1 MTDKRSISNPLAL
14 AVLALLFERP
24 MHPYEMAT
32 TLREREKEESI
43 KLRFGSL
50 YSVIDRLQNAGL
62 IRAGE
67 RVREGNRPER
77 TTYHITEAGTEE
89 MREWLRDLVSTP
101 IKEYPQFE
109 TALSLLP
116 VLPPDEAV
124 DMLEVRL
131 ELLDAMI
138 EQNEAKYEQAT
149 EVGIPALFMIESDY
163 RIRLLKAERDW
174 IRELIERI
182 VGENW
187 AEIELME
194 GIPSWRQMHEERRS
208 STDTH

>member
-1 MTDKRSISNPLAL
+1 MSDKRSVSNPLAL

-32 TLREREKEESI
+32 TLREREKAESI

-50 YSVIDRLQNAGL
+50 YSVIDRLQEEGM

-67 RVREGNRPER
+67 RVREGKRPER
-77 TTYHITEAGTEE
+77 TVYHITEAGEAE
-89 MREWLRDLVSTP
+89 MRDWLRDLVSTP

-109 TALSLLP
+109 AALSLLP
-116 VLPPDEAV
+116 VLPPDEAIE
-124 DMLEVRL
+124 MLEVRL

-138 EQNEAKYEQAT
+138 EENEAKHEQAT
-149 EVGIPALFMIESDY
+149 EMGIPELFTIESRY
-163 RIRLLKAERDW
+163 RVRLLEAEREW

-182 VGENW
+182 VEENW
-187 AEIELME
+187 AEAELLE
-194 GIPSWRQMHEERRS
+194 GVPSWRGLHEMRAKKQE
-208 STDTH
+208 D